1 MDRDKTPLEHG
12 HDADSI
18 ARRIKAP
25 NGRSHLR
32 DVIYGAIDGAV
43 TTFAIVA
50 GVVGAELSTKVIIAL
65 GIANVLADGF
75 SMAAGNY
82 SGTKAELDDA
92 RRLREIEARHI
103 RLAPEGERAELRA
116 ILAAKGLDG
125 EVLEAAVEAIAA
137 NKKNWI
143 DMMLV
148 EEYGL
153 SPVDPRPMRAA
164 QATFLAF
171 LAAGMIPLLP
181 YFLSLSDPFTW
192 SIGATGV
199 TFFAVGAMKSVWSL
213 ASWWRSGL
221 ETLLIGG
228 CAAGIAYFV
237 GTLFAG

>member
-1 MDRDKTPLEHG
+1 MPEQENDDNGT
-12 HDADSI
+12 

-25 NGRSHLR
+25 DERSHLR

-50 GVVGAELSTKVIIAL
+50 GVVGADLPTKVIIAL

-92 RRLREIEARHI
+92 RRLRDIEARHI
-103 RLAPEGERAELRA
+103 RLAPDRERAELRA
-116 ILAAKGLDG
+116 ILQTKGLEG
-125 EVLEAAVEAIAA
+125 EVLEAAVDAIAS

-153 SPVDPRPMRAA
+153 SPVDPHPMRAA

-171 LAAGMIPLLP
+171 LAAGMVPLLP
-181 YFLSLSDPFTW
+181 YFLGVEDPFTW
-192 SIGATGV
+192 SIWATAV
-199 TFFAVGAMKSVWSL
+199 TFFAVGAMKSAWSL

-228 CAAGIAYFV
+228 VAAVIAYVV
-237 GTLFAG
+237 GTMFAA

>member
-1 MDRDKTPLEHG
+1 MLEHG
-12 HDADSI
+12 HDPEDI
-18 ARRIKAP
+18 AHRIGKTTQ
-25 NGRSHLR
+25 RSHLR

-92 RRLREIEARHI
+92 KRLRAVEERHI
-103 RLAPEGERAELRA
+103 RLAPDGERAELRA
-116 ILAAKGLDG
+116 ILAQKGLEGGTLD
-125 EVLEAAVEAIAA
+125 AAVDAIA
-137 NKKNWI
+137 KDRKTWI

-153 SPVDPRPMRAA
+153 SPVDPHPLRAA

-171 LAAGMIPLLP
+171 LAAGMVPLLP
-181 YFLSLSDPFTW
+181 YFLALGDAFQW
-192 SIGATGV
+192 SIALTGL
-199 TFFAVGAMKSVWSL
+199 TFFFVGALKSRWSL
-213 ASWWRSGL
+213 APWWRSGI

-228 CAAGIAYFV
+228 VAAAIAYFV
-237 GTLFAG
+237 GTLFA

>member
-1 MDRDKTPLEHG
+1 MLEHG
-12 HDADSI
+12 HSPEEI
-18 ARRIKAP
+18 AKRIGESGKP
-25 NGRSHLR
+25 SRLR

-92 RRLREIEARHI
+92 KRLRAVEERHV
-103 RLAPEGERAELRA
+103 RLEPDGERAELRE
-116 ILAAKGLDG
+116 ILHQKGLEG
-125 EVLEAAVEAIAA
+125 EVLEAAVEAIA
-137 NKKNWI
+137 KNRKTWI

-153 SPVDPRPMRAA
+153 SPVDPHPLRAA

-171 LAAGMIPLLP
+171 LAAGMVPLMP
-181 YFLSLSDPFTW
+181 YIFGVTDAFQW
-192 SIGATGV
+192 SIALTGL
-199 TFFAVGAMKSVWSL
+199 TFFGVGTLKSRWSL
-213 ASWWRSGL
+213 APWWQSGL
-221 ETLLIGG
+221 ETLIIGG
-228 CAAGIAYFV
+228 VAAAIAYFV
-237 GTLFAG
+237 GTLFA

>member
-1 MDRDKTPLEHG
+1 MLEHG
-12 HDADSI
+12 HEPEEI

-25 NGRSHLR
+25 NGRSNLR

-50 GVVGAELSTKVIIAL
+50 GVVGAELSTKVIMAL

-92 RRLREIEARHI
+92 RRLRDVEERHI

-116 ILAAKGLDG
+116 ILAEKGLEGD
-125 EVLEAAVEAIAA
+125 VLDAAVKAIAA

-153 SPVDPRPMRAA
+153 SPVDPFPMRAA
-164 QATFLAF
+164 TATFLAF
-171 LAAGMIPLLP
+171 LVAGMVPLLP
-181 YFLSLSDPFTW
+181 YLFGAEDAFRW
-192 SIGATGV
+192 SIVMTGF
-199 TFFAVGAMKSVWSL
+199 TFFAVGALKSIWSL
-213 ASWWRSGL
+213 AAWWRSGI
-221 ETLLIGG
+221 ETLMIGG
-228 CAAGIAYFV
+228 AAAAIAYFV
-237 GTLFAG
+237 GTMFA

>member
-1 MDRDKTPLEHG
+1 MLEHG
-12 HDADSI
+12 HSPDEI
-18 ARRIKAP
+18 ARRISETNKP
-25 NGRSHLR
+25 SHLR

-92 RRLREIEARHI
+92 RRLRAIEERHV
-103 RLAPEGERAELRA
+103 RLEPDGERAELRE
-116 ILAAKGLDG
+116 ILALKGLEGDT
-125 EVLEAAVEAIAA
+125 LEAAVNAIA
-137 NKKNWI
+137 KNRTTWI

-153 SPVDPRPMRAA
+153 SPVDPHPMRAA

-171 LAAGMIPLLP
+171 LAAGLVPLLP
-181 YFLSLSDPFTW
+181 YFLVLPNSFEW
-192 SIGATGV
+192 SMALTGI
-199 TFFAVGAMKSVWSL
+199 TFFAVGALKSRWSL
-213 ASWWRSGL
+213 APWWRSGF
-221 ETLLIGG
+221 ETLAIGG
-228 CAAGIAYFV
+228 VAASIAYFV
-237 GTLFAG
+237 GTLFA

>member
-1 MDRDKTPLEHG
+1 MLEHG
-12 HDADSI
+12 HEPEEI

-25 NGRSHLR
+25 NGRSNLR

-50 GVVGAELSTKVIIAL
+50 GVVGAELSTKVIMAL

-92 RRLREIEARHI
+92 RRLRDVEERHI

-116 ILAAKGLDG
+116 ILAEKGLEGD
-125 EVLEAAVEAIAA
+125 VLDAAVKAIAA

-153 SPVDPRPMRAA
+153 SPVDPFPMRAA
-164 QATFLAF
+164 TATFLAF
-171 LAAGMIPLLP
+171 LVAGMVPLLP
-181 YFLSLSDPFTW
+181 YLFGAEDAFRW
-192 SIGATGV
+192 SIVMTGF
-199 TFFAVGAMKSVWSL
+199 TFFAVGALKSIWSL
-213 ASWWRSGL
+213 AAWWRSGI
-221 ETLLIGG
+221 ETLMIGG
-228 CAAGIAYFV
+228 AAAAIAYVV
-237 GTLFAG
+237 GTMFA

>member
-1 MDRDKTPLEHG
+1 MLEHG
-12 HDADSI
+12 HSPEEI
-18 ARRIKAP
+18 AKRIGETG
-25 NGRSHLR
+25 NRSNLR

-92 RRLREIEARHI
+92 KRLREVEERHV
-103 RLAPEGERAELRA
+103 RLEPEGERAELRE
-116 ILAAKGLDG
+116 ILAQKGLEGD
-125 EVLEAAVEAIAA
+125 VLDAAVDAIAQDR
-137 NKKNWI
+137 KTWI

-153 SPVDPRPMRAA
+153 SPVDPHPLRAA

-171 LAAGMIPLLP
+171 LAAGMVPLLP
-181 YFLSLSDPFTW
+181 YIFDVSAAFEW
-192 SIGATGV
+192 SIAMTAL
-199 TFFAVGAMKSVWSL
+199 TFFFVGALKSRWSL
-213 ASWWRSGL
+213 APWWWSGL
-221 ETLLIGG
+221 ETLVIGG
-228 CAAGIAYFV
+228 VAASIAYFV
-237 GTLFAG
+237 GTLFA